1 VIATHLPAL
10 QIVVPLVSAPICL
23 LLRRSGLA
31 WALASIVSWAALACA
46 ALLLQQVLSSGPISY
61 HLGGWAPPWGIE
73 YRIDA
78 VNGFVLLIVAAI
90 GAVVMPYARVSVA
103 HELPEEQHATFY
115 TALLLCLTGL
125 LGVTITGD
133 AFNLFVFL
141 EISSL
146 SSYVLIA
153 LGRDRRALTAA
164 FQYLVMG
171 TIGATFI
178 VIGVG
183 LLYMVTGTLN
193 MLDLAERLPPMSE
206 NRTVLAAFAF
216 LTVGAGLKLALFPLH
231 FWLPNAYA
239 YAPSAVTAFL
249 AATATKVSIYI
260 LLRFFF
266 TVFGAANTLELGTLE
281 NLLIPL
287 GVAAILVCS
296 TVAIFQTD
304 VKRMLA
310 YSSVAQVGYIVLGI
324 GFASTTGLTAAIVH
338 LFNHAMTKGGLFLA
352 LGCVVL
358 RLGSARLESLEGLGR
373 RMPLT
378 MFAFVFG
385 GLSLIG
391 VPLTAGFISKWM
403 LVQAA
408 LEQDNRFLAAAVAAV
423 ILIGSLLAIVYI
435 WRVVEVAYFR
445 PAPEGDGEGEI
456 AEAPL
461 SMLIPTWFLI
471 GASIYFGIDT
481 SLTLGVAK
489 RAAELL
495 LGGGA

>member
-1 VIATHLPAL
+1 MIAAHLPAL
-10 QIVVPLVSAPICL
+10 QIVVPLVSAPLCL
-23 LLRRSGLA
+23 LLRRGGLA
-31 WALASIVSWAALACA
+31 WALALIVSWAALACA
-46 ALLLQQVLSSGPISY
+46 VALLQQVIATGPISY

-73 YRIDA
+73 YRIDV
-78 VNGFVLLIVAAI
+78 VNGFVLVIVAAI
-90 GAVVMPYARVSVA
+90 GAAVLPYARESVA
-103 HELPEEQHATFY
+103 REVPEEQHATFY

-133 AFNLFVFL
+133 TFNLFVFL

-193 MLDLAERLPPMSE
+193 MLDLAERLPPMAES
-206 NRTVLAAFAF
+206 RTVLAAFAF

-239 YAPSAVTAFL
+239 YAPSVVTAFL
-249 AATATKVSIYI
+249 AATATKVSVYI

-266 TVFGAANTLELGTLE
+266 TVFGTTYSFELEALE
-281 NLLIPL
+281 NLLMPL

-296 TVAIFQTD
+296 TVAIFQTN

-324 GFASTTGLTAAIVH
+324 GFASTAGLTASIVH
-338 LFNHAMTKGGLFLA
+338 LFNHAMMKGGLFLA

-358 RLGSARLESLEGLGR
+358 RLGSAQLESLEGLGR

-378 MFAFVFG
+378 MFAFVLG

-391 VPLTAGFISKWM
+391 VPLTAGFISKWV

-408 LEQDNRFLAAAVAAV
+408 LERDNWFVAAV
-423 ILIGSLLAIVYI
+423 ILFGSLLAIVYI

-445 PAPEGDGEGEI
+445 PAPESDAAAKI

-461 SMLIPTWFLI
+461 SMLIPTWVLI

-481 SLTLGVAK
+481 SLTLGVAE
-489 RAAELL
+489 RAAQHL